1 MQLRARQKAF
11 CDRATKALSA
21 GGNTLGIA
29 PTGAGKTVMLSAIT
43 SHYTDKGAKALVLQ
57 HRDELVDQNRATFE
71 RFNSR
76 ATTGLFTADH
86 KSWHGDVTFSMI
98 QTLARNIDTMP
109 ALDVLAIDEGHHA
122 AADSY
127 LRVIDKARKANSDLK
142 LLLVTATPNRGDKK
156 SLKGIVDN
164 VADQISLKEL
174 IEARLL
180 VKPRTFVIDIGVQN
194 ELRGVKKRAA
204 DFDMNA
210 VEAIMDKEVLNDQV
224 VAKWAEVAADR
235 QTVVFCSTVAH
246 AQHVADAFAAHGIR
260 AACVWAD
267 MGDAARRD
275 TLRHYDAGDIQVITN
290 VAVLT
295 EGWDHQPTSCVVLL
309 RPSSYQSTMMQMIGR
324 GLRTVDPE
332 RYPGVIKDDCIVLDF
347 GTSILTH
354 GSIEQECDLAA
365 GGVKDCPE
373 CASSLP
379 AQCRECA
386 ICGHVFPREET
397 EASEP
402 SLLAADSEDVGRSAI
417 GDFIL
422 TEVDLLEDSPYRYE
436 NLWDGLVCMAA
447 AMDAW
452 ACVLPFHG
460 RWHGIGGTKMGG
472 LKHLADSGDRLTAM
486 AAADDFLRLHGDS
499 TAAKKTKRWLSEPCT
514 DKQREILR
522 LDPMQAIGV
531 TKYRAACLIQWKWSE
546 KAIQSIVTA
555 SHRRAA

>member
-1 MQLRARQKAF
+1 
-11 CDRATKALSA
+11 LSA